1 MGNDSFENNMSAFG
15 SKEVRMGFI
24 RKVYSILSVQLV
36 VTFGLI
42 LVFSLS
48 EGAKKFAA
56 NSPGLLITSFVVSIV
71 ALLVLAC
78 CGEVRRQFPMNFVCL
93 SIFTL
98 AESFMLGMV
107 TASYRTNI
115 VVLAVLIT
123 AVVCI
128 GITIFSFQTKID
140 FTVYSGVM
148 FVAVLVLMVM
158 GIILMFV
165 RIPILHV
172 IYASVGA
179 LIFCVYLIIDTQS
192 IIGGTHKNQISPEEY
207 IFGAISLYTDIIQI
221 FMFILQILNYANSD

>member
-1 MGNDSFENNMSAFG
+1 MAAFG

-36 VTFGLI
+36 VTFGFI
-42 LVFSLS
+42 LMFSLS
-48 EGAKKFAA
+48 DGAKKFASA
-56 NSPGLLITSFVVSIV
+56 NPALLFVSFGVSIV

-78 CGEVRRQFPMNFVCL
+78 CGEVRRKFPMNFVCL

-98 AESFMLGMV
+98 AEAFMLGV
-107 TASYRTNI
+107 VSAHSKTNV
-115 VVLAVLIT
+115 VVLAVLMT

-148 FVAVLVLMVM
+148 FVAVLILMVV
-158 GIILMFV
+158 GFV
-165 RIPILHV
+165 LAFVKIPILHL
-172 IYASVGA
+172 IYAAVGA

-192 IIGGTHKNQISPEEY
+192 IIGGNHKNQISPEEY

>member
-1 MGNDSFENNMSAFG
+1 
-15 SKEVRMGFI
+15 
-24 RKVYSILSVQLV
+24 
-36 VTFGLI
+36 
-42 LVFSLS
+42 
-48 EGAKKFAA
+48 
-56 NSPGLLITSFVVSIV
+56 VSIV

-78 CGEVRRQFPMNFVCL
+78 CGEVRRKFPMNFVCL

-98 AESFMLGMV
+98 AEACMLGLV
-107 TASYRTNI
+107 TAFYKTNI

-148 FVAVLVLMVM
+148 FVAVLILMVI
-158 GIILMFV
+158 GFILAFIK
-165 RIPILHV
+165 IPILHL
-172 IYASVGA
+172 IYASIGA

-221 FMFILQILNYANSD
+221 FMFILQILNYSSSD